1 MREFRGKTAFI
12 TGGAS
17 GIGLA
22 LAGAFSEAGM
32 KVMIA
37 DIQEKAL
44 DEALNVLKGGRTGPE
59 VRGVLC
65 DVANLASVKR
75 AADETFAAFGNVH
88 VVCNNAG
95 VGWGGQV
102 ESIPAA
108 DWEWQIGVNLMG
120 VIYGVQ
126 AFLPHIKAHG
136 EGGHIVNTASMS
148 GFLAV
153 PGLAPH
159 TVTKFGVVGL
169 SETLAVELAGTSVA
183 ISVLCPAFVRTSYA
197 ENIQRLRALH
207 FGTPVDEKPEPATAQ
222 LATLLR
228 GGIDPKEV
236 ARRVM
241 RAIQDNDLYI
251 FTHPEMRAPLEDH
264 FRQLTAAFDKAA
276 AI

>member
-1 MREFRGKTAFI
+1 
-12 TGGAS
+12 
-17 GIGLA
+17 
-22 LAGAFSEAGM
+22 
-32 KVMIA
+32 
-37 DIQEKAL
+37 
-44 DEALNVLKGGRTGPE
+44 
-59 VRGVLC
+59 
-65 DVANLASVKR
+65 
-75 AADETFAAFGNVH
+75 
-88 VVCNNAG
+88 
-95 VGWGGQV
+95 V

-148 GFLAV
+148 GFLAA

-169 SETLAVELAGTSVA
+169 SETLAVELAGTSVG

-197 ENIQRLRALH
+197 ENSQGLRALH
-207 FGTPVDEKPEPATAQ
+207 FGTVDETLKPATAQ
-222 LATLLR
+222 LATLIR

-251 FTHPEMRAPLEDH
+251 FTHPETRAPLEDR
-264 FRQLTAAFDKAA
+264 FRQVIAAFDKAA
-276 AI
+276 RV